1 MKIGIVRSRLT
12 ILVLGAAALG
22 TTGCELIPGLINSPG
37 TPDPTSTS
45 AALTVTVDSV
55 EGAIDGAALDP
66 RGVEASGFRSGL
78 SLQFDVVIPSQDAT
92 FTVTTAGAETS
103 SENPYVGGPGDF
115 GEGFPVDAGPPPPR
129 LADAGP
135 RPPGFEEEPTF
146 EPSFDPNRA
155 LVMACSPLS
164 GCREAFD
171 FGLEIAQDA
180 QGRTM
185 VLDGSW
191 PGDDRVHIEL
201 RYQELR

>member
-55 EGAIDGAALDP
+55 EGAIDGTALDT
-66 RGVEASGFRSGL
+66 RVVEASGFRSDL

-115 GEGFPVDAGPPPPR
+115 GEGFPIDAGPPPPR
-129 LADAGP
+129 LTDAGFEP
-135 RPPGFEEEPTF
+135 RSPSF

-164 GCREAFD
+164 GCREAVD

>member
-1 MKIGIVRSRLT
+1 MKIGIARSRLT
-12 ILVLGAAALG
+12 IIVLGAAALG

-37 TPDPTSTS
+37 TPDPAFTS

-55 EGAIDGAALDP
+55 EGAIDGTALDP
-66 RGVEASGFRSGL
+66 RVVEASGFRSGL
-78 SLQFDVVIPSQDAT
+78 SLQFDVAIPAQDAS
-92 FTVTTAGAETS
+92 FTVTTAGAEAS
-103 SENPYVGGPGDF
+103 SDNPYVGGAGDF
-115 GEGFPVDAGPPPPR
+115 GEGFPIDAGPLPPR
-129 LADAGP
+129 RDAGTP
-135 RPPGFEEEPTF
+135 PPGFEEPTF

-164 GCREAFD
+164 GCREAAD

-191 PGDDRVHIEL
+191 PGGDRVHIEL